1 MIIIGTYLL
10 GNPFVTLTG
19 TVAREFLEDLF
30 HLIVPPG
37 SIGTVLFPK
46 AIWNLNIF
54 VESL

>member
-54 VESL
+54 VKSL